1 MEEFL
6 KNNPSL
12 KRLGVTVAGSAAI
25 ALNKKL
31 NLGLEANDI
40 MALAGIVVTYIAGS
54 NWKAVAD
61 AKGKAAADAV
71 TNSADAAK
79 VLGGEVAK

>member
-6 KNNPSL
+6 NNNPSM

-31 NLGLEANDI
+31 GLGLDANDI
-40 MALAGIVVTYIAGS
+40 LALAGVVVAYLAQSAVVQKAKLAGEQASAAVVTP
-54 NWKAVAD
+54 
-61 AKGKAAADAV
+61 
-71 TNSADAAK
+71 ADAAK
-79 VLGGEVAK
+79 ALGGKVVP